1 MNKFT
6 FEFTVFNNLPF
17 LKVISTTKLFSANA
31 ENLSDKSSR
40 DRFFR
45 NNLSVLAGIKQEFI
59 FWPNQVHGD
68 EIAILGKGEK
78 SEKLS
83 KIRADSIITA
93 ERGVLIG
100 IFTADCCPVI
110 LASQDGKAIGAVHSG
125 WKGTILR
132 NIEKTIGK
140 MCSEYSIKPQSLR
153 AAIGP
158 SIGNCCYSVLKSRLD
173 LFTKEFDGMSQ
184 FIYSKNNK
192 DFVDLKGL
200 NKAMLLAAGLKKEN
214 IEVSNICT
222 SCDLQQCYSYRR
234 DGTPMMMGR
243 HFTGIM
249 LI

>member
-6 FEFTVFNNLPF
+6 FEFTVFNDLPF
-17 LKVISTTKLFSANA
+17 LKAISTTRLFSANT
-31 ENLSDKSSR
+31 ENLTDKPSR
-40 DRFFR
+40 DRFFMD
-45 NNLSVLAGIKQEFI
+45 NLSVLAGINPESI

-93 ERGVLIG
+93 EHGAMIGV
-100 IFTADCCPVI
+100 FTADCCPII
-110 LASQDGKAIGAVHSG
+110 LASQDGKAVGAVHSG
-125 WKGTILR
+125 WKGTLLR

-140 MCSEYSIKPQSLR
+140 MCREYSIKPQSLR

-158 SIGNCCYSVLKSRLD
+158 SIGSCCYSVPKSRLN
-173 LFTKEFDGMSQ
+173 LFTKEFDGRNQ
-184 FIYSKNNK
+184 FIYSKNNR
-192 DFVDLKGL
+192 DFIDLKGL
-200 NKAMLLAAGLKKEN
+200 NKSMLLAAGLKKEN
-214 IEVSNICT
+214 VEVSNICT
-222 SCDLQQCYSYRR
+222 SCELQRCYSYRR
-234 DGTPMMMGR
+234 DGTPVMMGR